1 VERRTSPPEQR
12 LLPLARGTQNSV
24 RLSRRHRLATARTK
38 TIILRHDIKAET
50 TDAGAVSRKA
60 AQKTCVAEYSSGFQ
74 IKHAMSF
81 GRVGCHCERRIRPLA
96 VKSILGDMTGKSSQL
111 RASDLR
117 QRLDRA
123 AMHFDDA
130 DFVHRASFDGLME
143 RLDPLLIS
151 PDHILDLGAAT
162 GAGSRLLGKS
172 FRKARVISLDLSE
185 PMLHIARAR
194 RPIFS
199 KTREVQGEATR
210 LPFQTGSIDLVVAN
224 MLLPFIDDLPACF
237 SEVARVLKKGGV
249 FAFSTLGPD
258 SFAGL
263 RETWREIDESA
274 HVREFADMHDVGDSL
289 VGAALSDPVLDV
301 DSLAISYQDVDS
313 LFADISACG
322 ARNCLAG
329 RRDSLTGKR
338 RIRDLREKL
347 VQNSADGGLEI
358 GLELVYGHAWGSG
371 PRAQPGEY
379 RIEPDA
385 IGRLDRP

>member
-1 VERRTSPPEQR
+1 
-12 LLPLARGTQNSV
+12 
-24 RLSRRHRLATARTK
+24 
-38 TIILRHDIKAET
+38 
-50 TDAGAVSRKA
+50 
-60 AQKTCVAEYSSGFQ
+60 
-74 IKHAMSF
+74 M
-81 GRVGCHCERRIRPLA
+81 
-96 VKSILGDMTGKSSQL
+96 
-111 RASDLR
+111 
-117 QRLDRA
+117 
-123 AMHFDDA
+123 
-130 DFVHRASFDGLME
+130 
-143 RLDPLLIS
+143 
-151 PDHILDLGAAT
+151 
-162 GAGSRLLGKS
+162 
-172 FRKARVISLDLSE
+172 
-185 PMLHIARAR
+185 
-194 RPIFS
+194 FS
-199 KTREVQGEATR
+199 KTREVRGEATR